1 MVDQSSLFDRISSMH
16 QSLLKDRLLHCMN
29 SLDDPFKPSDFS
41 IGHRGA
47 PRFFPEHTLE
57 SYQAAAQMGA
67 GIIECDVTFTR
78 DKELVCR
85 HSQCDLH
92 TTTNILKTALAEKC
106 TEPFQPAVVDAD
118 GNLLTSATAQC
129 CASDI
134 TLAEFKSLKGRM
146 DGNNPQA
153 TSVAGYLPDGVEEGT
168 LMSHQESIALFQ
180 RLKVKMIPELKA
192 PGVPMPFDG
201 FSRENYARKI
211 VDEYRQAEVPAS
223 DVWLQ
228 SFNLDDVLYWISHEP
243 EFADQVVYLD
253 GRYSDP
259 AFDHRDPATWSP
271 SMAQLAGYGVKIIAP
286 PIWMLL
292 EVMDGEIVPSY
303 YAHEAKAAG
312 LKLIT
317 WTLNRGPSPQQ
328 GINWYFQT
336 LNGRNPH
343 PSSPSAVNVIHT
355 EGDSF
360 AVLHALTE
368 DVGILGI
375 FSDWPA
381 AVSFYANCMGFK

>member
-1 MVDQSSLFDRISSMH
+1 
-16 QSLLKDRLLHCMN
+16 
-29 SLDDPFKPSDFS
+29 
-41 IGHRGA
+41 
-47 PRFFPEHTLE
+47 
-57 SYQAAAQMGA
+57 
-67 GIIECDVTFTR
+67 
-78 DKELVCR
+78 
-85 HSQCDLH
+85 
-92 TTTNILKTALAEKC
+92 
-106 TEPFQPAVVDAD
+106 
-118 GNLLTSATAQC
+118 
-129 CASDI
+129 
-134 TLAEFKSLKGRM
+134 
-146 DGNNPQA
+146 
-153 TSVAGYLPDGVEEGT
+153 
-168 LMSHQESIALFQ
+168 MSHRESIALFQ
-180 RLKVKMIPELKA
+180 RLKVNMIPELKA
-192 PGVPMPFDG
+192 PSVPMPFDG
-201 FSRENYARKI
+201 FSQEDYARKM
-211 VDEYRQAEVPAS
+211 VDEYRQADVSAS

>member
-1 MVDQSSLFDRISSMH
+1 
-16 QSLLKDRLLHCMN
+16 
-29 SLDDPFKPSDFS
+29 
-41 IGHRGA
+41 
-47 PRFFPEHTLE
+47 
-57 SYQAAAQMGA
+57 MGA